1 MTRLLADGKRLTLWA
16 GSALAA
22 LVEKPAATKIICA
35 RLQQPLVAGCEYAFR
50 ALHRLNLGPTYMS
63 YGKDER
69 HFDKHIW
76 QLPIPKFDPS
86 NPMHNELARLCKTL
100 HSLAA
105 KFSVDVDLHF
115 AATRRHFREQIE
127 ASEAGI
133 EVNEMS
139 MNCSLI
145 SVAKYPVRSYRLVIR
160 A

>member
-35 RLQQPLVAGCEYAFR
+35 RLQQPLVAGGEYAFR
-50 ALHRLNLGPTYMS
+50 ALHRLNPGPTYMS

-100 HSLAA
+100 HSHTRLMPPTLPHAQSCWRTTGHQIFLVPRI
-105 KFSVDVDLHF
+105 KFIDRIQNSLPDLDVSWSYSH
-115 AATRRHFREQIE
+115 R
-127 ASEAGI
+127 S
-133 EVNEMS
+133 
-139 MNCSLI
+139 
-145 SVAKYPVRSYRLVIR
+145 PVP
-160 A
+160 